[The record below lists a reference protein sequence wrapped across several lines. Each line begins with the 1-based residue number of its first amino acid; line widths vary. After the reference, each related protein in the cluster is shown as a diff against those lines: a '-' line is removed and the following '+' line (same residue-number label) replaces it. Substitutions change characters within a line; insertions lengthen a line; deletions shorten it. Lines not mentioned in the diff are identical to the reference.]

1 MYVTFKI
8 WFVAAVLAF
17 LAVEGIALVRQGRR
31 IKRLEESTWKVRMK
45 HDG

>member
-17 LAVEGIALVRQGRR
+17 LAIEGIALVWQGRR
-31 IKRLEESTWKVRMK
+31 IRRLEENTWKVRMK

>member
-17 LAVEGIALVRQGRR
+17 LAVEGIALVWQGRR
-31 IKRLEESTWKVRMK
+31 IRRLEESTWKVRMRN
-45 HDG
+45 DG